1 VLISLIVSSWFLSVF
16 RTNISKLTDGR
27 SLLTAMRIF
36 SVNIGYCLALIIF
49 PFWLGS
55 LVFTNHQAQH
65 NAALYAIFASVPC
78 LALGLLIF
86 PFSLL
91 VLALRAIRPVIKPVL
106 YFLQRHKVFAEYKG
120 SVAIAGCLLLA
131 VANKTIGSYCL
142 ELLERFIKK

>member
-1 VLISLIVSSWFLSVF
+1 
-16 RTNISKLTDGR
+16 
-27 SLLTAMRIF
+27 
-36 SVNIGYCLALIIF
+36 
-49 PFWLGS
+49 
-55 LVFTNHQAQH
+55 
-65 NAALYAIFASVPC
+65 
-78 LALGLLIF
+78 
-86 PFSLL
+86 